1 MTTIRGF
8 QLDTNHDLALSNGDF
23 LWIDGDAATGQ
34 EIATRL
40 LFFRGENFADT
51 REGVPYFQEIF
62 QKGTD
67 PARVRAL
74 IRDTIRSVPAVVD
87 VPTCEIVTDPATR
100 RAVCTWTAR
109 TNSGK
114 VIRSTDFPPLILG

>member
-1 MTTIRGF
+1 MAIRGF
-8 QLDTNHDLALSNGDF
+8 LLDSDHDLALDAGGDF
-23 LWIDGDAATGQ
+23 DTVEGDAATGQ

-40 LFFRGENFADT
+40 LYFKGENFADT

-74 IRDTIRSVPAVVD
+74 IRGTIQSVPAVID
-87 VPTCEIVTDPATR
+87 VPACEIVTDPATR
-100 RAVCTWTAR
+100 AAVCTWIAR
-109 TNSGK
+109 TNTGK
-114 VIRSTDFPPLILG
+114 VIRSEDFPPLILS